1 MKTLLVLI
9 MAMSAYAAVYD
20 YHYTPVQGAP
30 VQEANNPLFHG
41 DFERIIRYEPIRFTP
56 NSPISFT
63 SNAEDELQ
71 KIEASIGEYVKA
83 GLPYVVSVVAHTRT
97 NADKELMAA
106 QKSTFFGSLQDS
118 LMESHADRDESKK
131 VCDNVFEK
139 MKKILTNRKVEE
151 KNILLECRNGSDPL
165 YLEKDGDARDMNYY
179 INVTLYQSK

>member
-20 YHYTPVQGAP
+20 YHYTPAKGSPQ
-30 VQEANNPLFHG
+30 QEVNNPLFHG
-41 DFERIIRYEPIRFTP
+41 DFERIVRYEPIRFTP
-56 NSPISFT
+56 NNPVRFT

-71 KIEASIGEYVKA
+71 KIEASIEEYTKR
-83 GLPYVVSVVAHTRT
+83 GLPYMVSVVAHTRA
-97 NADKELMAA
+97 NADKELMSA
-106 QKSTFFGSLQDS
+106 QKSTFFGSVQDS
-118 LMESHADRDESKK
+118 LLESHADIDESNK
-131 VCDNVFEK
+131 VCNNVFEK
-139 MKKILTNRKVEE
+139 MKKILMDRKVEE